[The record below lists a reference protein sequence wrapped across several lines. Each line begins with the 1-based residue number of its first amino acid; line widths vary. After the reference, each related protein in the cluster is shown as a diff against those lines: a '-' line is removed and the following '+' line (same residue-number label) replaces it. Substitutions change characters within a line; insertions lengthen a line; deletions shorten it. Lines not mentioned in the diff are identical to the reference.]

1 METQAKYRVF
11 KRSATNWEQFSSAR
25 KVTVRRGLTYSE
37 AQQMCTHWNDHER
50 TPREIKIGR
59 KMEFEAE

>member
-1 METQAKYRVF
+1 METKTYRVF
-11 KRSATNWEQFSSAR
+11 KRSATNWEQFSRAR

-37 AQQMCTHWNDHER
+37 AQRMCCQWNDNER
-50 TPREIKIGR
+50 TAREIAIGR